1 MADVVFNIALGEV
14 KKYAKL
20 DGGANDALIVVLL
33 KSSGIEADA
42 TIRDHDDLAALLAAA
57 NDEADFTNYARKTI
71 TSATITVDDTNN
83 RVDIDIADQTWTSA
97 GGAANNT
104 LAALLVNYDPD
115 TTAGTDSTVVPLT
128 KHDFS
133 VTTDGIRPHGTDRRS
148 RVLQGVVMGEA
159 PLSTQNGFKEKLRS
173 LSFPRKTGQSERKVE
188 VVDGR
193 KVSETVKH
201 WDDHVDTIVY
211 PDVIR
216 RGTKVHHTG
225 KKKGEVAEIT
235 EMDRKTRKEKYGDGI
250 Y

>member
-1 MADVVFNIALGEV
+1 MADVVFNISLGEV

-33 KSSGIEADA
+33 KSAGIEADA

-83 RVDIDIADQTWTSA
+83 RVDIDIADQTWTAA
-97 GGAANNT
+97 GGGTNNT

-133 VTTDGIRPHGTDRRS
+133 VTTDGSDLTAQI
-148 RVLQGVVMGEA
+148 A
-159 PLSTQNGFKEKLRS
+159 AAGFFRAS
-173 LSFPRKTGQSERKVE
+173 
-188 VVDGR
+188 
-193 KVSETVKH
+193 
-201 WDDHVDTIVY
+201 
-211 PDVIR
+211 
-216 RGTKVHHTG
+216 
-225 KKKGEVAEIT
+225 
-235 EMDRKTRKEKYGDGI
+235 
-250 Y
+250 